1 MRVCCFLS
9 VVPGTPQFIPDECSA
24 ENNTVTIAWQPHVG
38 SVQDGYTLEL
48 DDGHEGDFRVRSLMK
63 LKLKFIFVL
72 S

>member
-1 MRVCCFLS
+1 MRVYCFLY

-48 DDGHEGDFRVRSLMK
+48 DDGHEGDFRVRSFTE
-63 LKLKFIFVL
+63 LKFIFVL